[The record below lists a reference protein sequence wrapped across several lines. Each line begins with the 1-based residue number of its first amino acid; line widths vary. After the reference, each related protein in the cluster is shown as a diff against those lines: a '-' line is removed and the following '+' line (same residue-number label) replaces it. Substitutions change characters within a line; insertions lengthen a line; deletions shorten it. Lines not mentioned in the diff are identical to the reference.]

1 MNFRNNLSGL
11 LAIFYAIICLTSC
24 SSTIGTPPV
33 DNRSAKNV
41 AVAKVS
47 DALLGNQEQEIIDKN
62 SKLFQENQ
70 DIERKTKSNSEDKID
85 RQELSALLKL
95 NESQKVIFDKSFK
108 EYDNGKNSIMES
120 LSLDEYEKQ
129 EKIKRLAKKRDEA
142 IVTVLDSFQ
151 IDIYKKYL
159 LNNQ

>member
-1 MNFRNNLSGL
+1 M
-11 LAIFYAIICLTSC
+11 
-24 SSTIGTPPV
+24 
-33 DNRSAKNV
+33 
-41 AVAKVS
+41 
-47 DALLGNQEQEIIDKN
+47 
-62 SKLFQENQ
+62 
-70 DIERKTKSNSEDKID
+70 
-85 RQELSALLKL
+85 SALLKL

-120 LSLDEYEKQ
+120 LSMDEYEKQ
-129 EKIKRLAKKRDEA
+129 EKIKRLAKKRDES

>member
-1 MNFRNNLSGL
+1 MKFRNFLSGL
-11 LAIFYAIICLTSC
+11 LAIFYAINCFTSC

-47 DALLGNQEQEIIDKN
+47 DALLGNQEQEIIYKN
-62 SKLFQENQ
+62 NKLFQKNQ
-70 DIERKTKSNSEDKID
+70 DIERKIKSNSEDKID

-108 EYDNGKNSIMES
+108 EYDNGKNSIIES
-120 LSLDEYEKQ
+120 LSMDEYEKQ
-129 EKIKRLAKKRDEA
+129 GKITQLVKKRDES

-151 IDIYKKYL
+151 VDIYKNYL
-159 LNNQ
+159 LKNQ

>member
-1 MNFRNNLSGL
+1 MKFRNYLSRL
-11 LAIFYAIICLTSC
+11 LAILYAINCFTSC

-41 AVAKVS
+41 AVSKVS

-62 SKLFQENQ
+62 NKLFQENQ
-70 DIERKTKSNSEDKID
+70 DIERKIKSNSEDKID

-120 LSLDEYEKQ
+120 LSMDEYEKQ
-129 EKIKRLAKKRDEA
+129 EKIKRLAKKRDES